1 MAAKKNAV
9 ARETSPISAAP
20 SAETSLSVV
29 VPPDLATRKELEPGG
44 VNVWMP
50 LERAGG
56 AIKFGE
62 LLPGVVYAVSP
73 KEAHRLVTVK
83 GFRFAA
89 PDDQRRVSDW
99 VDHIADIPP
108 ATTAAPAADQE

>member
-1 MAAKKNAV
+1 MAAKKDAV
-9 ARETSPISAAP
+9 ARETSPAAAP
-20 SAETSLSVV
+20 SAETSLSIV

-50 LERAGG
+50 PANAGG

-62 LLPGVVYAVSP
+62 LLPGVVYTVSP
-73 KEAHRLVTVK
+73 QEAHRLVTVK

-108 ATTAAPAADQE
+108 VTTAAAAAEQE